1 MFYRNQTS
9 HQGVHTNNYVESW
22 HNILKTKYI
31 PGPERRRID
40 AVIQIFKDEVLP
52 RYQKEHICVEMGF
65 RKQRTNKFQC
75 HAKVLGEGYTRLFL
89 AGIGV
94 EFTRFPTYY
103 RISSFTTPTVLR
115 YITGSACKHMFF
127 LAKDQDLLV
136 VEQVAALIQTEY
148 PQDRTGVEI
157 RPTHPILIESDV
169 EVLQGES
176 DVEVLNPTKSRQSRY
191 QTDNSYTMA
200 PDSNTWL
207 PVAYPPVS
215 LGSLNR
221 TISCSEVKRI
231 VKLDNYSASS
241 ALDRAEVIMNTKLN
255 RCAMLQTASIK
266 DIDGF
271 REACEDVLKLVE
283 SKCKGIAASKFPP
296 TMPVADVGLLGRV
309 EMDGLLVRW

>member
-1 MFYRNQTS
+1 
-9 HQGVHTNNYVESW
+9 
-22 HNILKTKYI
+22 
-31 PGPERRRID
+31 
-40 AVIQIFKDEVLP
+40 
-52 RYQKEHICVEMGF
+52 MGF

-115 YITGSACKHMFF
+115 YIVAYQSSAGTKKGRITSCTCPHFSQTGSACKHMFF

-221 TISCSEVKRI
+221 TISCSEVERI

-241 ALDRAEVIMNTKLN
+241 ALDRAEVIMKTKLN

-309 EMDGLLVRW
+309 EMDGLLVRWQDEGFKWLKRT